1 MTSAELDSQDA
12 PFPRRRED
20 IPADE
25 HDQEFDV
32 AIAWIRAQEKQLVE
46 KLLEEG
52 RREQPVENYETWR
65 QDQRQRLGQGRQ
77 TWITVLSEA
86 GWHFVGEGAHS
97 MILLR
102 PDLATELDLDPPNPL
117 DMHMTACLN
126 SGRSVW
132 WRCASDNNHR
142 WRTSVRNRH
151 VLGTGCPRCGKRGVS
166 RRENELFT
174 ALRATLPNLSSSA
187 AVARA
192 RTTPGRRRARS
203 WRVDMVHDEPKVVI
217 EYDGAYWHANNED
230 KDRIKTADLAASGF
244 FVVRV
249 REHPLP
255 AISPTDISCTA
266 DEPVE
271 GIAQRVLACMREH
284 RVWTDVAPA
293 GEVQPE
299 EGEVT
304 TETADS
310 ELTLFS
316 PTVHSEPKRQRRLLP
331 RRLRSGRSEA
341 TPSALPFI
349 VNKMLL
355 EHHRCE
361 VILDTSTASLLLYPS
376 ERSLL
381 AVAADM
387 RSSCDAMAAVTDIAS
402 AVLDASR

>member
-1 MTSAELDSQDA
+1 MAEL
-12 PFPRRRED
+12 
-20 IPADE
+20 
-25 HDQEFDV
+25 
-32 AIAWIRAQEKQLVE
+32 
-46 KLLEEG
+46 
-52 RREQPVENYETWR
+52 PVENYETWR
-65 QDQRQRLGQGRQ
+65 QDQRRRLGQGRQ
-77 TWITVLSEA
+77 TWITALSEA

-102 PDLATELDLDPPNPL
+102 PDLATEFVLDPPNPL

-126 SGRSVW
+126 SGRGVW

-151 VLGTGCPRCGKRGVS
+151 VFGTGCPRCGKRGVS

-174 ALRATLPNLSSSA
+174 ALRTTLPNLSSSA

-203 WRVDMVHDEPKVVI
+203 WRVDMVLDEPKVVI
-217 EYDGAYWHANNED
+217 EYDGAYWHANSED

-266 DEPVE
+266 DEPAE
-271 GIAQRVLACMREH
+271 GIAQRVLARMREH
-284 RVWTDVAPA
+284 RVWTDPAPA

-299 EGEVT
+299 EGEAA
-304 TETADS
+304 TETAES
-310 ELTLFS
+310 GLALFT
-316 PTVHSEPKRQRRLLP
+316 PTVHREPKRHRRPLP
-331 RRLRSGRSEA
+331 RRLRTGRSEA
-341 TPSALPFI
+341 APSALPPI

-355 EHHRCE
+355 LHHRCE

-376 ERSLL
+376 ERSLH
-381 AVAADM
+381 AAAADI
-387 RSSCDAMAAVTDIAS
+387 RASCDAMAAVTDIAG
-402 AVLDASR
+402 AVLHASR